1 MAHAQVCVRNSV
13 VDSVYGVSERG
24 VLGVLIDFE
33 FTKIFSCE
41 YLKYTYTWADFKRV
55 PCALQVLSAECA
67 RVSME
72 HGTEGQHLIIIYY
85 VNLPPGESGD
95 EYIERED
102 YPMCQQ
108 VYDSEEYENEISIRY
123 CYEIL

>member
-41 YLKYTYTWADFKRV
+41 YLKYTYVGRLQARPVRV
-55 PCALQVLSAECA
+55 TSVVSRVCA
-67 RVSME
+67 RV
-72 HGTEGQHLIIIYY
+72 HGTW
-85 VNLPPGESGD
+85 D
-95 EYIERED
+95 
-102 YPMCQQ
+102 
-108 VYDSEEYENEISIRY
+108 
-123 CYEIL
+123 